1 MSPASL
7 QEKPQ
12 GHSIASPHGTDP
24 SRPTLLTLT
33 QPLMALL
40 LLALLATAI
49 YSNTFSSPFQFDDIM
64 NIVENSWIR
73 HLYNYYDFSGSR
85 YVGFLTFA
93 LNYHF
98 NGLSLFGYH
107 LVNLLIHIT
116 NGFLVYTLVRL
127 LFRAVHS
134 PIVNRDP
141 VSIHSSQLVAIV
153 TALLFVAHPIQ
164 TQAVTY
170 IVQRL
175 TSLAA
180 MFYLLTVVCYLK
192 WRLSQLNTQNKKV
205 KTLFWYAGALLA
217 TILAMKTKE
226 ITFTLPFMLL
236 LIEAVFFAP
245 LIRRSWISLIPFLIL
260 PIIPLSR
267 PGAMGEGEAG
277 FASDI
282 TDISRWDYLLTQFRV
297 IVTYLRLLIFPAN
310 QNLDY
315 DYPVSHSLFDP
326 PVFFSFLFLSALFA
340 LAIYLLLS
348 SPLVPNFNG
357 APPSRPGSNPPA
369 QRRLPYAASRLVGF
383 GILWFFLTL
392 SVESSIIP
400 IRDVIYEHRLYLPS
414 VGFWLAA
421 GTAALG
427 FSDRWRIPRIIAVG
441 LIIVLFAGL
450 TYQRNKVWQDEVTL
464 WTDVVRKSPQKAR
477 GYNNLGSAYKKL
489 GQYEDAIRE
498 YQTALTLKPDY
509 AMAHYNIG
517 IIYKEL
523 GQLDNA
529 IRKYQTAVTLKPD
542 YPEAQNN
549 LGVVYKEMGRLDEAL
564 KEYNSALTLKPDYAE
579 AHINRGNVYQALG
592 RREEAIREF
601 QAALTL
607 KPDSPEAHN
616 NLGIVYKDLGRLDEA
631 LKEYN
636 TASTLKPDYADPH
649 NNMGNVYQ
657 ELGRLDKA
665 IQEYKKAVK
674 LKPDSAE
681 TYNNMGNAHSMLRH
695 FKEAVHEYE
704 KASVLSPDY
713 ADPHYN
719 LGNVLRALGRM
730 DEAIKEYQ
738 AAIARKPDYAL
749 AHNNLGLSYYLQGRP
764 TEAIAELEK
773 TTQLE
778 PDFAEA
784 HNNLGTLYTDQARL
798 KDAIREFQIA
808 LNLKPDSVHAYY
820 GLGNAYQRLGQTHEA
835 FQAYEQALKI
845 NPGYERARQALGS
858 LTQSK
863 GRPFSQ

>member
-1 MSPASL
+1 L
-7 QEKPQ
+7 
-12 GHSIASPHGTDP
+12 HSFTAFDIVAKMAKAN
-24 SRPTLLTLT
+24 RI
-33 QPLMALL
+33 QPLASILFL
-40 LLALLATAI
+40 SILAVAI
-49 YSNTFSSPFQFDDIM
+49 YSNTFSASFHFDDAP
-64 NIVENSWIR
+64 NIVDNPWIK
-73 HLYNYYDFSGSR
+73 HNQLELSGSR

-98 NGLSLFGYH
+98 GGLSLFGFH

-245 LIRRSWISLIPFLIL
+245 LIRRSWISLIPFLL
-260 PIIPLSR
+260 TLSIIPLSR
-267 PGAMGEGEAG
+267 PGAIGEGEVGLARQ
-277 FASDI
+277 
-282 TDISRWDYLLTQFRV
+282 TMEISRWDYLLTQFRV
-297 IVTYLRLLIFPAN
+297 IVTYLRLLIFPVH

-340 LAIYLLLS
+340 LAIYLLFS

-357 APPSRPGSNPPA
+357 APPSRLGSNPPA

-414 VGFWLAA
+414 VGFGLAA

-450 TYQRNKVWQDEVTL
+450 TYQRNKVWQNEITL

-477 GYNNLGSAYKKL
+477 GYNNLGLAYADRNRWN
-489 GQYEDAIRE
+489 EAIQE
-498 YQTALTLKPDY
+498 YKTALSLKSDHAESHNNLGLAYINLGRPDEAIQEYKTAMTLKPDLVQAHNNLGLAYSEQGALNEAIREFQTALKLKPIY
-509 AMAHYNIG
+509 AESHYNLGLVYSKLGHMGRPGYIEKAIHEYESASVLNPDYAEAYYNLGNAYRDIG
-517 IIYKEL
+517 RFDKAMYNYKMALKRNPNYALAQNNVGL
-523 GQLDNA
+523 GYYIQGKLPEA
-529 IRKYQTAVTLKPD
+529 LVSLKEATRIKPD
-542 YPEAQNN
+542 YFEAHNN
-549 LGVVYKEMGRLDEAL
+549 LGVVYKTIGRPQEAVQEFQTAI
-564 KEYNSALTLKPDYAE
+564 KLKPDYTDA
-579 AHINRGNVYQALG
+579 Y
-592 RREEAIREF
+592 
-601 QAALTL
+601 
-607 KPDSPEAHN
+607 
-616 NLGIVYKDLGRLDEA
+616 
-631 LKEYN
+631 
-636 TASTLKPDYADPH
+636 
-649 NNMGNVYQ
+649 
-657 ELGRLDKA
+657 
-665 IQEYKKAVK
+665 
-674 LKPDSAE
+674 
-681 TYNNMGNAHSMLRH
+681 
-695 FKEAVHEYE
+695 
-704 KASVLSPDY
+704 
-713 ADPHYN
+713 YN
-719 LGNVLRALGRM
+719 LGNTYKELGRTP
-730 DEAIKEYQ
+730 EAIQ
-738 AAIARKPDYAL
+738 AFED
-749 AHNNLGLSYYLQGRP
+749 
-764 TEAIAELEK
+764 T
-773 TTQLE
+773 
-778 PDFAEA
+778 
-784 HNNLGTLYTDQARL
+784 
-798 KDAIREFQIA
+798 
-808 LNLKPDSVHAYY
+808 
-820 GLGNAYQRLGQTHEA
+820 
-835 FQAYEQALKI
+835 LKI
-845 NPGYERARQALGS
+845 NPDYDKARQALKS
-858 LTQSK
+858 LT
-863 GRPFSQ
+863 R